1 MRIRLAQ
8 ALATA
13 LAGFAAS
20 AQAQDDGPRVYQ
32 LAPVGA
38 RNITAFVVN
47 KRGDETPEPGTI
59 EPGAHIDT
67 DTLVFRYVQTFGLAG
82 RPVSPFLIL
91 PVGQVRSTGAPASAG
106 FGDMQIGG
114 SVGLIGAPA
123 LSPEAF
129 AAFRPGFGMA
139 LLGRIYLPTGAYAAS
154 QPVNLGSNRLAYQLG
169 LPSVFAVGTS
179 YRDPS
184 LTSLEVLP
192 TVTLY
197 GINHDPFG
205 AGRTTKDALFS
216 VETHLTHNFSRRVWM
231 SADLLYRLGGET
243 RTDGMPDH
251 NGARGLSGGLSAAV
265 PLLSKSS
272 LIFSYQHVIE
282 RRDNGPD
289 GWFFRS
295 ALVAPF

>member
-1 MRIRLAQ
+1 M
-8 ALATA
+8 
-13 LAGFAAS
+13 
-20 AQAQDDGPRVYQ
+20 
-32 LAPVGA
+32 
-38 RNITAFVVN
+38 
-47 KRGDETPEPGTI
+47 
-59 EPGAHIDT
+59 
-67 DTLVFRYVQTFGLAG
+67 G
-82 RPVSPFLIL
+82 R
-91 PVGQVRSTGAPASAG
+91 
-106 FGDMQIGG
+106 
-114 SVGLIGAPA
+114 
-123 LSPEAF
+123 
-129 AAFRPGFGMA
+129 
-139 LLGRIYLPTGAYAAS
+139 
-154 QPVNLGSNRLAYQLG
+154 
-169 LPSVFAVGTS
+169 TS

-216 VETHLTHNFSRRVWM
+216 VEAHLTHNFSRRVWM

-295 ALVAPF
+295 AMIAGARSRRARPARSGRTSRRDRCPSARSHAGS